1 MGDKLEQFSKQKY
14 INLETYK
21 RDNTPIKT
29 PVWFVIDND
38 LIYIITRESTGK
50 VKRLKNNQN
59 VRVVPCSFQGEIK
72 NEWVNGKAQ
81 KVTGSEAD
89 NVIKLRKKKYGLAV
103 RLSGLF
109 TSQKGNLVVY
119 SIDLTNQIFSQIIY
133 FKKFAN
139 SRET

>member
-21 RDNTPIKT
+21 RDNTPVKT
-29 PVWFVIDND
+29 PVWFVIDKGMV
-38 LIYIITRESTGK
+38 YIITRESTGK

-59 VRVVPCSFQGEIK
+59 VRVVPCSFKGEIK

-81 KVTGSEAD
+81 MVTGSEAD
-89 NVIKLRKKKYGLAV
+89 NIIKLRKKKYGFAV

-119 SIDLTNQIFSQIIY
+119 SIDL
-133 FKKFAN
+133 AN
-139 SRET
+139 

>member
-1 MGDKLEQFSKQKY
+1 MVDMLEQFSEQKY

-29 PVWFVIDND
+29 PVWFVIDNG
-38 LIYIITRESTGK
+38 LVYIITRESTGK

-59 VRVVPCSFQGEIK
+59 VRTVPCSFKGEIK
-72 NEWVNGKAQ
+72 SEWVNGKAQ
-81 KVTGSEAD
+81 KIMGSEAD
-89 NVIKLRKKKYGLAV
+89 KVIKIRKKKYGFVV

-119 SIDLTNQIFSQIIY
+119 SIDLTS
-133 FKKFAN
+133 
-139 SRET
+139 

>member
-1 MGDKLEQFSKQKY
+1 MKDVLEQFSEQKY

-21 RDNTPIKT
+21 RDSTSVKT
-29 PVWFVIDND
+29 PVWFVIDKG
-38 LIYIITRESTGK
+38 LVYIITRESTGK

-59 VRVVPCSFQGEIK
+59 VRIVTCSFSGETK

-89 NVIKLRKKKYGLAV
+89 NVIKLRKKKYGFAV

-119 SIDLTNQIFSQIIY
+119 SIDLTN
-133 FKKFAN
+133 
-139 SRET
+139 

>member
-1 MGDKLEQFSKQKY
+1 MRDLLEQFSEQKY

-21 RDNTPIKT
+21 RDSTSVKT
-29 PVWFVIDND
+29 PVWFVIDKG
-38 LIYIITRESTGK
+38 LVYIITRESTGK

-59 VRVVPCSFQGEIK
+59 VRVVPCSFKGEIK

-89 NVIKLRKKKYGLAV
+89 NVIKLRKKKYGFAV

-119 SIDLTNQIFSQIIY
+119 SIDLTN
-133 FKKFAN
+133 
-139 SRET
+139 

>member
-1 MGDKLEQFSKQKY
+1 MADKLEQFSKQKY

-21 RDNTPIKT
+21 RDSTSVKT

-59 VRVVPCSFQGEIK
+59 VRIVTCSFSGKTK

-81 KVTGSEAD
+81 KITGSEAD
-89 NVIKLRKKKYGLAV
+89 KVIEIRKKKYGFSARLV
-103 RLSGLF
+103 EVKLQLSGLF
-109 TSQKGNLVVY
+109 NSQKGNLVVY
-119 SIDLTNQIFSQIIY
+119 SIDLTN
-133 FKKFAN
+133 
-139 SRET
+139 

>member
-1 MGDKLEQFSKQKY
+1 MADKLEQFSKQKY

-21 RDNTPIKT
+21 RDSTSVKT

-59 VRVVPCSFQGEIK
+59 VRIVPCSFKGEIK

-81 KVTGSEAD
+81 KITGSEAD
-89 NVIKLRKKKYGLAV
+89 KVIEIRKKKYGFAV

-119 SIDLTNQIFSQIIY
+119 SIDL
-133 FKKFAN
+133 AN
-139 SRET
+139 

>member
-1 MGDKLEQFSKQKY
+1 MRDLLEQFFEQKY
-14 INLETYK
+14 INLETCK
-21 RDNTPIKT
+21 RDNTSVKT

-50 VKRLKNNQN
+50 VKRIKNNQN
-59 VRVVPCSFQGEIK
+59 VRIATCSFSGETK

-81 KVTGSEAD
+81 KITGSEAD
-89 NVIKLRKKKYGLAV
+89 KAIELRKKKYGFAV

-119 SIDLTNQIFSQIIY
+119 SIDLTN
-133 FKKFAN
+133 
-139 SRET
+139 

>member
-1 MGDKLEQFSKQKY
+1 MGDMLEQFSKQKY

-21 RDNTPIKT
+21 RDSTSVKT
-29 PVWFVIDND
+29 PVWFVIDKG
-38 LIYIITRESTGK
+38 LVYIITRESTGK

-59 VRVVPCSFQGEIK
+59 VRVAPCSFKGEIK

-89 NVIKLRKKKYGLAV
+89 NVIKLRKKKYGFAV

-119 SIDLTNQIFSQIIY
+119 SIDLTN
-133 FKKFAN
+133 
-139 SRET
+139 

>member
-1 MGDKLEQFSKQKY
+1 MGDMLEQFSKQKY

-21 RDNTPIKT
+21 RDSISVKT

-59 VRVVPCSFQGEIK
+59 VRVVPCSFKGEIK

-81 KVTGSEAD
+81 KITGSEAD
-89 NVIKLRKKKYGLAV
+89 KAIEIRKKKYGFAV

-119 SIDLTNQIFSQIIY
+119 SIDLTN
-133 FKKFAN
+133 
-139 SRET
+139 

>member
-21 RDNTPIKT
+21 RDNTSVKT
-29 PVWFVIDND
+29 PVWFVIDKG
-38 LIYIITRESTGK
+38 LVYIITRESTGK

-59 VRVVPCSFQGEIK
+59 VRVVPCSFKGEIK

-89 NVIKLRKKKYGLAV
+89 NVIKLRKKKYGFAV

-119 SIDLTNQIFSQIIY
+119 SIDLTN
-133 FKKFAN
+133 
-139 SRET
+139 